1 MPNLLMLGLFNTIRI
16 SLWSTLLA
24 LVFGTVAG
32 LFRISSSLFKRLLG
46 RTYVEGIR
54 NLPPLVLVFIFYFF
68 LSDQI
73 MPLLGLDQAVR
84 DMSPSAQWWVAF
96 FWAPAGG
103 VSSFLSAVLTLAIYE
118 GAYISEIVRS
128 GIEAVPRGQWEAGHA
143 LGLSW
148 FDQMRFVILPQAVR
162 SILPPLAGQFI
173 SAIKDSAIVSVISV
187 PELTFQGMELMSA
200 TYKTFEVWITIGSM
214 YLFITLC
221 CSLAVGRLEARLAR
235 KGR

>member
-1 MPNLLMLGLFNTIRI
+1 M
-16 SLWSTLLA
+16 
-24 LVFGTVAG
+24 
-32 LFRISSSLFKRLLG
+32 
-46 RTYVEGIR
+46 
-54 NLPPLVLVFIFYFF
+54 FIFYFF

-73 MPLLGLDQAVR
+73 MPLLGLDEAVR
-84 DMSPSAQWWVAF
+84 EMSPTAQSWVAF

-128 GIEAVPRGQWEAGHA
+128 GIESVPKGQWEAGHA

-162 SILPPLAGQFI
+162 TMLPPLAGQFI

-221 CSLAVGRLEARLAR
+221 CSLAVGRLEARFAQ